1 MDTSIP
7 KQTIPKHVFLVL
19 GVAVIAVS
27 AAGVLVRGVGDVPPI
42 TIALWRTTM
51 VALLLMPL
59 ASRMSRNDSALT
71 LLAGA
76 FLAGHFVTWFS
87 ALQMTT
93 VMRATVLVCTAPM
106 WTGLI
111 EWIGFRERPAL
122 KYWMGL
128 LVATGGVAWMSRHGG
143 DSASWLGDM
152 YAALGGL
159 LGALYLIVG
168 RSVRQRVDIQSYA
181 CWVCASAA
189 IWLAGAVVASGVQ
202 LTGFSTTSWVFIV
215 ALAAGPQMLG
225 HNGFN
230 YALQS
235 IKASTVS
242 TLMLLEPAGAT
253 LLAWLAFGELPTL
266 HEVFG
271 GVLAGVGAFIATWE
285 FKARRS

>member
-1 MDTSIP
+1 
-7 KQTIPKHVFLVL
+7 
-19 GVAVIAVS
+19 
-27 AAGVLVRGVGDVPPI
+27 
-42 TIALWRTTM
+42 
-51 VALLLMPL
+51 
-59 ASRMSRNDSALT
+59 
-71 LLAGA
+71 
-76 FLAGHFVTWFS
+76 
-87 ALQMTT
+87 
-93 VMRATVLVCTAPM
+93 
-106 WTGLI
+106 
-111 EWIGFRERPAL
+111 
-122 KYWMGL
+122 
-128 LVATGGVAWMSRHGG
+128 
-143 DSASWLGDM
+143 M

-159 LGALYLIVG
+159 LGALYPIVG

-271 GVLAGVGAFIATWE
+271 GVLAGVGVFIATWE